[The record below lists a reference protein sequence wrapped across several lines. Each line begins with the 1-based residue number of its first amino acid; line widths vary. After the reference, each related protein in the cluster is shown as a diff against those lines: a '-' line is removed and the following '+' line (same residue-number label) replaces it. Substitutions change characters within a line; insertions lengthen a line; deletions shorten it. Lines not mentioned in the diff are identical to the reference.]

1 MTTSKHA
8 HTHPHEHGHEHAHNH
23 EHNHC
28 HSTGHRHVHLPKDR
42 SNRSF
47 AIAFFANLIFAFV
60 ELIGGVLAQSY
71 AITADAVHDFGDSLS
86 IGIAWWLENFSRR
99 GRTESFNFGYRR
111 FSLLAALISGVVIS
125 VGALGVLVSSILSF
139 STPKEPVTWGMALL
153 AVLGILV
160 NGGASLA
167 LNRGAGATQNEK
179 VLSWHLL
186 EDLLGWV
193 VVLVGAG
200 LIYLTKWNWID
211 PVLAILLSLYILWNI
226 SKSLRE
232 TIYLLLQGRPM
243 SFSEENF
250 KREAL
255 ANKHVDSIDS
265 IHVWSLDGVKA
276 VMSFRIH
283 LHSLDDRKQVEALK
297 AKLRHLAL
305 HHGVDSD
312 NITIE
317 TCLAASCSEPETL
330 VTTHSENDSK

>member
-1 MTTSKHA
+1 MTTSKHD
-8 HTHPHEHGHEHAHNH
+8 HTHPHEHGHVHSHSH
-23 EHNHC
+23 EHNHN
-28 HSTGHRHVHLPKDR
+28 HSHGHHHVHLPKDR

-47 AIAFFANLIFAFV
+47 AIAFFANLIFAIV
-60 ELIGGVLAQSY
+60 ELIGGLLAQSY
-71 AITADAVHDFGDSLS
+71 AITADAVHDFGDSVS

-139 STPKEPVTWGMALL
+139 STPREPVTWGMALL

-167 LNRGAGATQNEK
+167 LNRGPGASQNET

-193 VVLVGAG
+193 IVLLGAG
-200 LIYLTKWNWID
+200 LIHITKWNWVD

-226 SKSLRE
+226 SKSLRD

-255 ANKHVDSIDS
+255 ANKQVDSIDS
-265 IHVWSLDGVKA
+265 IHVWSLDGVKT

-283 LHSLDDRKQVEALK
+283 LHSLDDRKQVEAIK

-305 HHGVDSD
+305 HHGVDSE

-317 TCLAASCSEPETL
+317 TCLASSCSDLEN
-330 VTTHSENDSK
+330 HSEIDSK

>member
-1 MTTSKHA
+1 MNTTKHDHNHKSS
-8 HTHPHEHGHEHAHNH
+8 HTHKHDHDHDHDHNHDHGH
-23 EHNHC
+23 
-28 HSTGHRHVHLPKDR
+28 GHQHVHLPKDR

-47 AIAFFANLIFAFV
+47 AIAFFANLFFAII
-60 ELIGGVLAQSY
+60 ELIGGLLAQSY

-125 VGALGVLVSSILSF
+125 VGALGVLISSILSF
-139 STPKEPVTWGMALL
+139 SSPREPVTWGMALL
-153 AVLGILV
+153 AVLGIFV

-167 LNRGAGATQNEK
+167 LNRGKDASQNEK

-193 VVLVGAG
+193 VVLIGAG
-200 LIYLTKWNWID
+200 VIHLTKWNWID
-211 PVLAILLSLYILWNI
+211 PLLAILLSLYILWNI
-226 SKSLRE
+226 LKSLRE
-232 TIYLLLQGRPM
+232 TVYLLLQGRPM
-243 SFSEENF
+243 SFSEEDF

-255 ANKHVDSIDS
+255 ANKQIDSIDS

-283 LHSLDDRKQVEALK
+283 LHSLDDRQQVETVK

-305 HHGVDSD
+305 HHGVDSE

-317 TCLAASCSEPETL
+317 TCLASTCAEFGD
-330 VTTHSENDSK
+330 DSK

>member
-1 MTTSKHA
+1 MSSGHS
-8 HTHPHEHGHEHAHNH
+8 HHHDHDHQHDHSHDHDHGH
-23 EHNHC
+23 
-28 HSTGHRHVHLPKDR
+28 TGGHHHVHLPKDR

-47 AIAFFANLIFAFV
+47 AIAFFANLFFAII

-71 AITADAVHDFGDSLS
+71 AITADAVHDFGDALS

-99 GRTESFNFGYRR
+99 GRTENFNFGYRR

-125 VGALGVLVSSILSF
+125 VGAAGVLISSILSF

-167 LNRGAGATQNEK
+167 LSRNANASQNEK
-179 VLSWHLL
+179 VLSWHLI

-193 VVLVGAG
+193 AVLVGAG

-211 PVLAILLSLYILWNI
+211 PVLAILLSAYILWNI
-226 SKSLRE
+226 LKSLRE
-232 TIYLLLQGRPM
+232 TIYLLLQGRPIT
-243 SFSEENF
+243 FSEEAF
-250 KREAL
+250 KKAAL
-255 ANKHVDSIDS
+255 ANNQIDSIDS

-283 LHSLDDRKQVEALK
+283 LHNLDNREEVEAIK
-297 AKLRHLAL
+297 ARLRHLAL
-305 HHGVDSD
+305 HHGVDPEHV
-312 NITIE
+312 TIE
-317 TCLAASCSEPETL
+317 TCVAL
-330 VTTHSENDSK
+330 VCHDSK

>member
-1 MTTSKHA
+1 MLPVTPTKHSKDCS
-8 HTHPHEHGHEHAHNH
+8 HEHSHNH
-23 EHNHC
+23 DHK
-28 HSTGHRHVHLPKDR
+28 HSHDHGHHHGHHVHLPKDR

-47 AIAFFANLIFAFV
+47 AIAFFANLTFAII
-60 ELIGGVLAQSY
+60 ELIGGLLAQSY

-86 IGIAWWLENFSRR
+86 IGVAWWLENFSRR

-125 VGALGVLVSSILSF
+125 VGAIGVLISSLLSF
-139 STPKEPVTWGMALL
+139 STPREPVTWGMALL

-160 NGGASLA
+160 NGGASMA
-167 LNRGAGATQNEK
+167 LNRGADASQNEK

-193 VVLVGAG
+193 IVLIGAG
-200 LIYLTKWNWID
+200 IIHLTKWNWID

-226 SKSLRE
+226 LKSLRE
-232 TIYLLLQGRPM
+232 TVYLLLQGRPM
-243 SFSEENF
+243 SFSEEAF

-255 ANKHVDSIDS
+255 GNKQIDSIDS

-283 LHSLDDRKQVEALK
+283 LHSLDDRVQVEAIK
-297 AKLRHLAL
+297 SRLRHLAL
-305 HHGVDSD
+305 HHGVDSE

-317 TCLAASCSEPETL
+317 TCLAATCSET
-330 VTTHSENDSK
+330 DSK

>member
-1 MTTSKHA
+1 MTTSKHE
-8 HTHPHEHGHEHAHNH
+8 HHHEHGHEHHH
-23 EHNHC
+23 EHH
-28 HSTGHRHVHLPKDR
+28 HGDSHHLRHGHHHVHLPKDR
-42 SNRSF
+42 SNKSF

-60 ELIGGVLAQSY
+60 ELIGGLLAQSY

-125 VGALGVLVSSILSF
+125 VGALGVLISSILSF
-139 STPKEPVTWGMALL
+139 STPREPVTWGMALL
-153 AVLGILV
+153 AILGILV

-167 LNRGAGATQNEK
+167 LNRGAGASQNEK

-193 VVLVGAG
+193 VVLLGAG
-200 LIYLTKWNWID
+200 LIHLTNWNWID

-226 SKSLRE
+226 FKSLRE
-232 TIYLLLQGRPM
+232 TVYLLLQGRPM
-243 SFSEENF
+243 SFSEEKF

-265 IHVWSLDGVKA
+265 IHVWSLDGVKT

-283 LHSLDDRKQVEALK
+283 LHSLDDRNQVEAIK

-312 NITIE
+312 NVTIE
-317 TCLAASCSEPETL
+317 TCLAFTCEDTGKDLAT
-330 VTTHSENDSK
+330 VSK